1 MADYNTR
8 QRKCN
13 LVVGGFVIIA
23 FCAFL
28 FMIYLFGELPTAV
41 SRIRSYSIVANFK
54 SAPGVQQ
61 NTPVRYCGYQVGRVV
76 RVHPPNRVRS
86 EDGESHHQVKVELA
100 IEREYVDIPS
110 NVEVLIM
117 KRGLGSSYIELQV
130 DPEKNITDVLEDG
143 DEMQGST
150 GVSSEFV
157 PKEVQEKIEQLV
169 NSIDILAANAN
180 DIIGD
185 TDNKTN
191 IKQTLSNVSDM
202 TAQATKTLKSIKDFS
217 DSGLTQME
225 EASEKLNSVLIDMKQ
240 VIAKMTEGEGSVSRM
255 LNDGELYENLLDSS
269 RELQM
274 TLEQLKIFAMEANEK
289 GIKIKL

>member
-86 EDGESHHQVKVELA
+86 EEGESYHQVKVELA